1 MSALAK
7 IRDLLVRRGGRD
19 ALVIPSLDIEQGEV
33 LALVGPN
40 GAGKSTLLLT
50 LARLIE
56 PERGEIMFADRRL
69 EEWNA
74 LEYRRRLSFVFQ
86 DPLLL
91 DLSVAENVALGLHFR
106 GVQKGHVEAMTRRWL
121 AQLGIEPLGT
131 RKASQ
136 LSGGEAQRVSLA
148 RALVLE
154 PELLLLDEPFAALD
168 PPTRSGLLE
177 DVSPL
182 LAEDHRTTV
191 LVTHDLHEAAR
202 LADRVGVIVG
212 GRLRQVGSA
221 QDVKAHPAD
230 AEVER
235 FLRTM

>member
-1 MSALAK
+1 MSTLVE
-7 IRDLLVRRGGRD
+7 IRDLLVRRGGRN
-19 ALVIPSLDIEQGEV
+19 ALEVPSLEIEQGEV

-56 PERGEIMFADRRL
+56 PERGEIRFAGRQL
-69 EEWNA
+69 QEWDA

-91 DLSVAENVALGLHFR
+91 DFSVAENVALGLSFR
-106 GVQKGHVEAMTRRWL
+106 GVQKEHAEAMTRRWL
-121 AQLGIEPLGT
+121 ELLGIEALAKRRAG
-131 RKASQ
+131 Q

-148 RALVLE
+148 RAMVLY
-154 PELLLLDEPFAALD
+154 PELLLMDEPFAALD
-168 PPTRSGLLE
+168 APTRANLLD

-182 LAEDHRTTV
+182 LEQDHRTTV
-191 LVTHDLHEAAR
+191 IVTHDLQEAAR

-221 QDVKAHPAD
+221 KEVKARPAD
-230 AEVER
+230 MEVEG